1 MALTERRWLFLRQV
15 TCKKGIGNK
24 FAVFAGNNYLT
35 VIYSRQRSSG
45 ENIRIMVTLPS
56 VPRFAVAKLF
66 ISRDQAEEAMAYQVI
81 LLCDLDHNVF
91 TI

>member
-1 MALTERRWLFLRQV
+1 MALTEKRWPFLWQV

-24 FAVFAGNNYLT
+24 LAVFGNYLT
-35 VIYSRQRSSG
+35 VIYSRQRNSG

-56 VPRFAVAKLF
+56 VLRFAVAKLF
-66 ISRDQAEEAMAYQVI
+66 VSRDQAEEALAYQVI
-81 LLCDLDHNVF
+81 LLFDLDFNVF